1 MSVIRI
7 THRSSG
13 ILLGIKTCVLV
24 LVFAWVMPVLTIVW
38 VLQLYIHV
46 VSAVVDLP
54 PQLTDFLT
62 LPNYGENANVK
73 TLTAIVKAT
82 PNITQLTTAQDIT
95 VFLPSDSAFAAA
107 VAKYGPSALSNL
119 TEVTNVLKDHVIQGH
134 AIFTGA
140 NQTSYTTAAGNA
152 LTVGL
157 GGTSSVTGTVV
168 FFPGFNVAN
177 IVEPNIILQNGV
189 AHVRSAFFEWS

>member
-1 MSVIRI
+1 M
-7 THRSSG
+7 
-13 ILLGIKTCVLV
+13 
-24 LVFAWVMPVLTIVW
+24 
-38 VLQLYIHV
+38 
-46 VSAVVDLP
+46 SAVVDLP
-54 PQLTDFLT
+54 PQLNDFLT

-140 NQTSYTTAAGNA
+140 NQTSYTTAAGNS

-168 FFPGFNVAN
+168 FFSGYNVAN

-189 AHVRSAFFEWS
+189 AHVSLFPFKRDDDVLTDCDVCVIYRNRSSTKCYSTRLLPLRASGVRQGSTAVS